1 MAVVYKIRVLLVDDH
16 SLVRQGLRSVLEAY
30 DDIEVV
36 GEAGDGEAA
45 VLSAARLE
53 PTAVVM
59 DINMSKMDGI
69 TATRLIKK
77 QNPEIAVAVNVDGFV
92 RLGRRSCGLPGARC
106 LRSRLC
112 RDERDCQRH
121 RQPGSEENRR
131 PLPRGAACHRVPTHD
146 RRLQLI
152 LPNGI
157 LTTAPGGTDPR
168 PVSQDSFHRPVRGG
182 SGLIRSGEA
191 FDQTGSLA
199 RAAAGTFH

>member
-77 QNPEIAVAVNVDGFV
+77 QNPEIAVVCVSV
-92 RLGRRSCGLPGARC
+92 RKKGL
-106 LRSRLC
+106 
-112 RDERDCQRH
+112 
-121 RQPGSEENRR
+121 
-131 PLPRGAACHRVPTHD
+131 
-146 RRLQLI
+146 
-152 LPNGI
+152 
-157 LTTAPGGTDPR
+157 
-168 PVSQDSFHRPVRGG
+168 
-182 SGLIRSGEA
+182 
-191 FDQTGSLA
+191 
-199 RAAAGTFH
+199 